1 MDRGTRQW
9 RQISVGLAA
18 LVVLVSACA
27 PAPVGTVATDTPS
40 SISTKPA
47 DLPVTDTSKIGDETV
62 LLAEDELEQ
71 AVAQLML
78 QYSFPVPPPPAGTIE
93 WFEWGQWCMAKFG
106 FEVQIIGGNDQDPT
120 FYAENITQPEQHNA
134 VQNACL
140 WSAVDAGHF
149 VAPPSSEEEVRR
161 LYGAYVKVQQ
171 CLIEHGLPTV
181 PAPSEETFVDSWF
194 RGTGEIWHPYVGGSL
209 SVSPD
214 AEGDLPSEVS
224 DQLEL
229 QETCPADWGSILR

>member
-93 WFEWGQWCMAKFG
+93 WFEWGQWCMGQLG
-106 FEVQIIGGNDQDPT
+106 FVVEIMGGVDQDPT
-120 FYAENITQPEQHNA
+120 FYAENITQLDQHNA

-140 WSAVDAGHF
+140 WSVVDAGYF

-161 LYGAYVKVQQ
+161 LYRAYVKVQE
-171 CLIEHGLPTV
+171 CLVENELPTA
-181 PAPSEETFVDSWF
+181 PAPSEDQFVDSWF
-194 RGTGEIWHPYVGGSL
+194 SGTGEIWHPYVGGSI
-209 SVSPD
+209 SVVPG
-214 AEGDLPSEVS
+214 AEIRAETRE
-224 DQLEL
+224 QLQL
-229 QETCPADWGSILR
+229 QETCPADPGTIFR